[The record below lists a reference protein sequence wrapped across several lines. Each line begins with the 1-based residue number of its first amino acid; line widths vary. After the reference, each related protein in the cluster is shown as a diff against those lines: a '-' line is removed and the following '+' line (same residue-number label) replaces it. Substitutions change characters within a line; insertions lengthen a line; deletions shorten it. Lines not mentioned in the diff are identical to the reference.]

1 MSTSE
6 PTNRRRQ
13 DTSRTEYPDLE
24 IVRNIVR
31 EAAQAELIDRFARI
45 ERAHKLD
52 GSIVTEAD
60 LAMQARVRAA
70 LEARWPEYGFLGEE
84 MPEHEQRAALKDAG
98 HPVWCLDPLDGTSNY
113 AAGIPYYSVSLAL
126 LDGQRVVQG
135 VVFDPERNEIFS
147 ATLGEGAWCNDERLT
162 SVPPGIDL
170 SNAIACVDLKRLKP
184 AMSGRLLRDTPF
196 GSQRSFGSVALDW
209 CWVAAGRFHVYL
221 HGRQKLWDYAAGC
234 LILAEAGGHGITLD
248 GERVFRPALDARSAV
263 AALDRDLF
271 EQWCEWLGVAKDIG
285 D

>member
-1 MSTSE
+1 M
-6 PTNRRRQ
+6 
-13 DTSRTEYPDLE
+13 RTTTANSNDNPAAVSYPDLE

-31 EAAQAELIDRFARI
+31 EAAQAELVDRFACI

-60 LAMQARVRAA
+60 LAMQDRIRAA
-70 LEARWPEYGFLGEE
+70 LEARWPEYGFMGEE
-84 MPEHEQRAALKDAG
+84 MPESEQREALRDPCY
-98 HPVWCLDPLDGTSNY
+98 PVWCLDPLDGTSNY

-126 LDGQRVVQG
+126 LAGDEVVLG

-147 ATLGEGAWCNDERLT
+147 AARGRGAWCNGERLT
-162 SVPPGIDL
+162 PVSPGINL
-170 SNAIACVDLKRLKP
+170 PNSIACVDLKRLTP
-184 AMSGRLLRDTPF
+184 ALSARLLREAPF

-248 GERVFRPALDARSAV
+248 GESVFRPELKARSAV
-263 AALDRDLF
+263 AALDHDLF
-271 EQWCEWLGVAKDIG
+271 EQWCDWLEVSTQITR
-285 D
+285 